1 MSSIFHLSWLAA
13 LKIVFN
19 NNASLL
25 FLTLLQAG
33 LLRIVSIIYLFSQT
47 PAGLRICQVAWHP
60 SAVFQTP
67 ARTSILTREK
77 NNPRPANLFL
87 QDSIG
92 KYTNATKCICNL
104 SNEHQCTVR

>member
-19 NNASLL
+19 NNAYLL

-33 LLRIVSIIYLFSQT
+33 LLRIVLIIYLFFQT

-60 SAVFQTP
+60 SA
-67 ARTSILTREK
+67 
-77 NNPRPANLFL
+77 LF
-87 QDSIG
+87 
-92 KYTNATKCICNL
+92 
-104 SNEHQCTVR
+104 